1 MHWANIRN
9 DEIKAVPVFMFN
21 EEKLVLNNRMFDE
34 EKCVFEASSDLLLSF
49 GDTNLHSFINLP

>member
-9 DEIKAVPVFMFN
+9 DEIKAVSVFMFN

-34 EKCVFEASSDLLLSF
+34 EKRAFEAFSNLLLSF
-49 GDTNLHSFINLP
+49 GDTNLHSFINPP

>member
-9 DEIKAVPVFMFN
+9 DEINAVSVFMFN

-34 EKCVFEASSDLLLSF
+34 ENRAFEASSNLLLSF
-49 GDTNLHSFINLP
+49 GDTNLHSFMNLP